1 MQKHGRT
8 IASDMM
14 RLPLAFD
21 IECIE
26 QNQLESFDY
35 VAIKRCERMQN
46 FEYLS
51 PLEND
56 S

>member
-35 VAIKRCERMQN
+35 VAIKRCE
-46 FEYLS
+46 
-51 PLEND
+51 ENAED
-56 S
+56 LISNSIRN